1 MMLVLGADGTVSL
14 ANRRACEVLGRTE
27 EEMVS
32 HNWFDLAVPEDEREA
47 ARAGFDRVIRGE
59 VEPVD
64 GFEISVVTAS
74 GDVRLVAWH
83 NTVLYDD
90 EGHVTGALGSGEDI
104 TERRRAEQRVAFLA
118 YHDQLTG
125 LPNRAH
131 LAETLADVLDRAV
144 GVGLS
149 VGLLC
154 LDVDD
159 FKLVNDSLGHA
170 VGDEL
175 LVSVAQRL
183 ESVKRYG
190 DLLAHAGGDEFFML
204 LMDLPT
210 DGLEPAVTAAKRL
223 AASLTEPFDVAG
235 ADST

>member
-1 MMLVLGADGTVSL
+1 MQVREERDRAQGYLDIAATMMLVLAADGSVTL
-14 ANRRACEVLGRTE
+14 ANRRACEVLGRSE
-27 EEMVS
+27 DEMVS
-32 HNWFDLAVPEDEREA
+32 HDWFDLAVPEDEREA

-64 GFEISVVTAS
+64 GFETSLVTAS
-74 GDVRLVAWH
+74 GDVRLVSWH

-90 EGHVTGALGSGEDI
+90 EGRVTGALGSGEDI

-175 LVSVAQRL
+175 LVSVAQAPGVGEALRRPARPRRRRRVL
-183 ESVKRYG
+183 HAADG
-190 DLLAHAGGDEFFML
+190 PAHRR
-204 LMDLPT
+204 
-210 DGLEPAVTAAKRL
+210 PASPR
-223 AASLTEPFDVAG
+223 
-235 ADST
+235 

>member
-1 MMLVLGADGTVSL
+1 MDVTELKRTQHALQETEAQVRDERDRAQGYLDIAATMMLVLGADGTVSL

-90 EGHVTGALGSGEDI
+90 EGNVTGALGSGEDI

-144 GVGLS
+144 GRGPVRGPALPRRGRLQAGERQPRPRRGRRAARVGGAAPR
-149 VGLLC
+149 VGEAPRRPPRPR
-154 LDVDD
+154 
-159 FKLVNDSLGHA
+159 G
-170 VGDEL
+170 
-175 LVSVAQRL
+175 R
-183 ESVKRYG
+183 
-190 DLLAHAGGDEFFML
+190 
-204 LMDLPT
+204 
-210 DGLEPAVTAAKRL
+210 
-223 AASLTEPFDVAG
+223 
-235 ADST
+235 